1 MRKEEI
7 EMVREFKTLYELLTM
22 RDLVMEFYEDGGFAV
37 VDNEGCGSVAYFK
50 VNEVERVS
58 SMGELVNLIR
68 AKLK

>member
-7 EMVREFKTLYELLTM
+7 KMVREFKTLYELLTM
-22 RDLVMEFYEDGGFAV
+22 RDLVMEFYEDGSFAV
-37 VDNEGCGSVAYFK
+37 VDNEGCGQGAYFK